1 MVLQVLVCCAGAVL
15 CDGVTATYSQQPTPN
30 TRPPKHTHT
39 HTGGLS
45 TALIPSP
52 TKRAPKFVAD
62 AHTRARFCRFFTHGR
77 GGLDSTF
84 HQYDTDGNGVISWEE
99 FKVLADEVFL
109 PNGLSTALDAEE
121 RRKQKRVDKK
131 GTLSPRSR

>member
-1 MVLQVLVCCAGAVL
+1 MLVLC
-15 CDGVTATYSQQPTPN
+15 CDGVMVYQL
-30 TRPPKHTHT
+30 HTHNNQHPTAQT
-39 HTGGLS
+39 HTPTGGLS

-131 GTLSPRSR
+131 GTLSPPTQSMMTTAQH